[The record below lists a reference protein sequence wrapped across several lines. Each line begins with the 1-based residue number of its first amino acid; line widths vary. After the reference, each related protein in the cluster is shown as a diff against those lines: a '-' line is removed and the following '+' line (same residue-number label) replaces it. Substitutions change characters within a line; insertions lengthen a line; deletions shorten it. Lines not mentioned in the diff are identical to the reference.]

1 MKFFASSSERF
12 QYVDYQKNWGQ
23 LTVNLTRVR
32 STDGFVVFRKS
43 VKK

>member
-1 MKFFASSSERF
+1 MKFFASLSERF
-12 QYVDYQKNWGQ
+12 EYVDYQKNWGE
-23 LTVNLTRVR
+23 LNVNRTRVC